1 MRLQE
6 EGAEVIGAGLEL
18 KPIHGKNGLEVTP
31 SVKIETL
38 HADDLFALV
47 LPGGWAPDK
56 LRRYSAV
63 TDLVRE
69 MDKQGKIIGIICHGG
84 LMAVVGKIRQQPEL
98 MDFVREKL
106 NRSLSES
113 RLSDSCK
120 DALREWQTIL
130 SCLPLN
136 DVLDLIMQDS
146 DEGQRLRHSTPF
158 SGILSQRERLDVLR
172 RHEATGT

>member
-1 MRLQE
+1 MRHDF
-6 EGAEVIGAGLEL
+6 IDKRSLEL
-18 KPIHGKNGLEVTP
+18 HR
-31 SVKIETL
+31 
-38 HADDLFALV
+38 LV
-47 LPGGWAPDK
+47 A
-56 LRRYSAV
+56 
-63 TDLVRE
+63 
-69 MDKQGKIIGIICHGG
+69 
-84 LMAVVGKIRQQPEL
+84 GKIRQQPEL

-106 NRSLSES
+106 NCSLSES

-136 DVLDLIMQDS
+136 EVLDLITQDS

>member
-1 MRLQE
+1 MRHNL
-6 EGAEVIGAGLEL
+6 IDKRSLEL
-18 KPIHGKNGLEVTP
+18 HR
-31 SVKIETL
+31 
-38 HADDLFALV
+38 LV
-47 LPGGWAPDK
+47 A
-56 LRRYSAV
+56 
-63 TDLVRE
+63 E
-69 MDKQGKIIGIICHGG
+69 
-84 LMAVVGKIRQQPEL
+84 KIRQQPEL

-136 DVLDLIMQDS
+136 EVLDLITQDS

-158 SGILSQRERLDVLR
+158 SGILSQRERMDVFR
-172 RHEATGT
+172 RHEATGA

>member
-1 MRLQE
+1 MRHDF
-6 EGAEVIGAGLEL
+6 IDKRSLEL
-18 KPIHGKNGLEVTP
+18 HR
-31 SVKIETL
+31 
-38 HADDLFALV
+38 LV
-47 LPGGWAPDK
+47 A
-56 LRRYSAV
+56 
-63 TDLVRE
+63 
-69 MDKQGKIIGIICHGG
+69 
-84 LMAVVGKIRQQPEL
+84 GKIRQQPEL

-106 NRSLSES
+106 NCES

-136 DVLDLIMQDS
+136 EVLDLITQDS

>member
-1 MRLQE
+1 MRHDL
-6 EGAEVIGAGLEL
+6 IDKRSLEL
-18 KPIHGKNGLEVTP
+18 HRLAAE
-31 SVKIETL
+31 
-38 HADDLFALV
+38 
-47 LPGGWAPDK
+47 
-56 LRRYSAV
+56 
-63 TDLVRE
+63 
-69 MDKQGKIIGIICHGG
+69 
-84 LMAVVGKIRQQPEL
+84 KIRQHPEL

-136 DVLDLIMQDS
+136 EVLDLITQDS

-158 SGILSQRERLDVLR
+158 FGILSQWERWTCSFVMKRQQLEQIVRERPV
-172 RHEATGT
+172 